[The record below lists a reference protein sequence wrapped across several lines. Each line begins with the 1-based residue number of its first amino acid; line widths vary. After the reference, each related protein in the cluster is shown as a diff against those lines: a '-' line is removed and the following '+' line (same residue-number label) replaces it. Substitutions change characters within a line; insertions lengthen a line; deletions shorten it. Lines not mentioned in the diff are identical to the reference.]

1 MNAHRFT
8 APYNDEAIVAWIDGE
23 MCHADAQKFEEQL
36 RRDERL
42 SGRTA
47 ELMKSNADYP
57 GAFGAMLDD
66 APLEKMQ
73 ARLAE
78 LPDPK
83 PATPAGVSR
92 RALIAASVSFLVV
105 GSGVGYGLR
114 PAFAPSDENAHIRDL
129 EAQYMSL
136 YSVET
141 LLDMDSAPH
150 VLQRG
155 LERAAQDIGLQL
167 QASQLILHGAEL
179 KMVRMLRY
187 ETTSIAQIA
196 WINADNGAVYLPGR
210 ADNDS
215 RSTGTAARHEPGV
228 VAESGISVCADRP
241 QPAPT
246 VAGQCRA
253 AAKPDFR
260 MMGYR

>member
-23 MCHADAQKFEEQL
+23 MCHADAQKFEEEL

-57 GAFGAMLDD
+57 GAFAAMLDD

-114 PAFAPSDENAHIRDL
+114 PVFALSDENAHIRDL

-179 KMVRMLRY
+179 KMVRILRY

-196 WINADNGAVYLPGR
+196 WINADYGPMALCISP
-210 ADNDS
+210 
-215 RSTGTAARHEPGV
+215 TEQTTTAAQQEQRHDMNLVWWQKAGYQFVLIGRNPLPQLRGS
-228 VAESGISVCADRP
+228 AEQLQSLISG
-241 QPAPT
+241 
-246 VAGQCRA
+246 
-253 AAKPDFR
+253 
-260 MMGYR
+260 

>member
-196 WINADNGAVYLPGR
+196 WINADYGPMALCISP
-210 ADNDS
+210 AEQ
-215 RSTGTAARHEPGV
+215 TTTAAQQEQRHDMNLVWWQKAGYQFVLIGRNPLPQLRGN
-228 VAESGISVCADRP
+228 AEQLQSLISG
-241 QPAPT
+241 
-246 VAGQCRA
+246 
-253 AAKPDFR
+253 
-260 MMGYR
+260 

>member
-23 MCHADAQKFEEQL
+23 MCHADAQKFEEEL

-57 GAFGAMLDD
+57 GAFAAMLDD

-105 GSGVGYGLR
+105 GSGVGYGLG

-196 WINADNGAVYLPGR
+196 WINADYGPMALCISP
-210 ADNDS
+210 
-215 RSTGTAARHEPGV
+215 TEQTTTAAQQEQRHDMNLVWWQKAGYQFVLIGRNPLPQLRGS
-228 VAESGISVCADRP
+228 AEQLQSLISG
-241 QPAPT
+241 
-246 VAGQCRA
+246 
-253 AAKPDFR
+253 
-260 MMGYR
+260 

>member
-23 MCHADAQKFEEQL
+23 MCHADAQKFEEEL

-57 GAFGAMLDD
+57 GAFAAMLDD

-150 VLQRG
+150 VLLRG

-196 WINADNGAVYLPGR
+196 WINADYGPMALCISP
-210 ADNDS
+210 AEQ
-215 RSTGTAARHEPGV
+215 TTTAAQQEQRHDMNLVWWQKAGYQFVLIGRNPLPQLRGS
-228 VAESGISVCADRP
+228 AEQLQSLISG
-241 QPAPT
+241 
-246 VAGQCRA
+246 
-253 AAKPDFR
+253 
-260 MMGYR
+260 

>member
-23 MCHADAQKFEEQL
+23 MCHADAQKFEEEL

-57 GAFGAMLDD
+57 GAFAAMLDD

-83 PATPAGVSR
+83 PASPAGVSR

-155 LERAAQDIGLQL
+155 LERAAKDIGLQL

-196 WINADNGAVYLPGR
+196 WINADYGPMALCISP
-210 ADNDS
+210 
-215 RSTGTAARHEPGV
+215 TEQTTTAAQQEQRHDMNLVWWQKAGYQFVLIGRNPLPQLRGS
-228 VAESGISVCADRP
+228 AEQLQSLISG
-241 QPAPT
+241 
-246 VAGQCRA
+246 
-253 AAKPDFR
+253 
-260 MMGYR
+260 

>member
-23 MCHADAQKFEEQL
+23 MCHADAQKFEEEL

-57 GAFGAMLDD
+57 GAFAAMLDD

-196 WINADNGAVYLPGR
+196 WINADYGPMALCISP
-210 ADNDS
+210 
-215 RSTGTAARHEPGV
+215 TEQTTTAAQQEQRHDMNLVWWQKAGYQFVLIGRNPLPQLRGN
-228 VAESGISVCADRP
+228 AEQLQSLISG
-241 QPAPT
+241 
-246 VAGQCRA
+246 
-253 AAKPDFR
+253 
-260 MMGYR
+260 

>member
-1 MNAHRFT
+1 MNAHCFT

-57 GAFGAMLDD
+57 GAFAAMLDD

-196 WINADNGAVYLPGR
+196 WINADYGPMALCISP
-210 ADNDS
+210 
-215 RSTGTAARHEPGV
+215 TEQTTTAAQQEQRHDMNLVWWQKAGYQFVLIGRNPLPQLRGS
-228 VAESGISVCADRP
+228 AEQLQSLISG
-241 QPAPT
+241 
-246 VAGQCRA
+246 
-253 AAKPDFR
+253 
-260 MMGYR
+260 

>member
-23 MCHADAQKFEEQL
+23 MCHADAQKFEEEL

-57 GAFGAMLDD
+57 GAFAAMLDD

-83 PATPAGVSR
+83 TATPAGVSR

-196 WINADNGAVYLPGR
+196 WINADYGPMALCI
-210 ADNDS
+210 S
-215 RSTGTAARHEPGV
+215 LTEQTTTAAQQEQRHDMNLVWWQKAGYQFVLIGRNPLPQLRGS
-228 VAESGISVCADRP
+228 AEQLQSLISG
-241 QPAPT
+241 
-246 VAGQCRA
+246 
-253 AAKPDFR
+253 
-260 MMGYR
+260 

>member
-47 ELMKSNADYP
+47 ELMKSNADYH

-196 WINADNGAVYLPGR
+196 WINADYGPMALCISP
-210 ADNDS
+210 
-215 RSTGTAARHEPGV
+215 TEQTTTAAQQEQRHDMNLVWWQKAGYQFVLIGRNPLPQLRGS
-228 VAESGISVCADRP
+228 AEQLQSLISG
-241 QPAPT
+241 
-246 VAGQCRA
+246 
-253 AAKPDFR
+253 
-260 MMGYR
+260 

>member
-23 MCHADAQKFEEQL
+23 MCHADAQKFEEEL
-36 RRDERL
+36 RHDERL

-57 GAFGAMLDD
+57 GAFAAMLDD

-196 WINADNGAVYLPGR
+196 WINADYGPMALCISP
-210 ADNDS
+210 
-215 RSTGTAARHEPGV
+215 TEQTTTAAQQEQRHDMNLVWWQKAGYQFVLIGRNPLPQLGGS
-228 VAESGISVCADRP
+228 AEQLQSLISG
-241 QPAPT
+241 
-246 VAGQCRA
+246 
-253 AAKPDFR
+253 
-260 MMGYR
+260 

>member
-23 MCHADAQKFEEQL
+23 MCHADAQKFEKEL

-47 ELMKSNADYP
+47 ALMKSNADYP
-57 GAFGAMLDD
+57 GAFAAMLDD

-196 WINADNGAVYLPGR
+196 WINADYGPMALCISP
-210 ADNDS
+210 
-215 RSTGTAARHEPGV
+215 TEQTTTAAQQEQRHDMNLVWWQKAGYQFVLIGRNPLPQLRGS
-228 VAESGISVCADRP
+228 AEQLQSLISG
-241 QPAPT
+241 
-246 VAGQCRA
+246 
-253 AAKPDFR
+253 
-260 MMGYR
+260 

>member
-1 MNAHRFT
+1 LNAHRFT

-23 MCHADAQKFEEQL
+23 MCHADAQKFEEEL

-57 GAFGAMLDD
+57 GAFAAMLDD

-196 WINADNGAVYLPGR
+196 WINADYGPMALCISP
-210 ADNDS
+210 
-215 RSTGTAARHEPGV
+215 TEQTTTAAQQEQRHDMNLVWWQKAGYQFVLIGRNPLPQLRGN
-228 VAESGISVCADRP
+228 AEQLQSLISG
-241 QPAPT
+241 
-246 VAGQCRA
+246 
-253 AAKPDFR
+253 
-260 MMGYR
+260 